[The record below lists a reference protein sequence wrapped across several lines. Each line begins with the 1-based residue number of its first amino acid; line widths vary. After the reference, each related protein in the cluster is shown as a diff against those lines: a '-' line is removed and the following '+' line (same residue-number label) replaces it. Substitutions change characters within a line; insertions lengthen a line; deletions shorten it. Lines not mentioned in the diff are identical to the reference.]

1 MVIGNSGITISA
13 HVPYT
18 FAFPTSQVAASP
30 GYPFPGPN
38 GAQASYSSLGLVSGI
53 TFDLNL
59 CAVGNYLPGSG
70 GTVTTTTS
78 TVYTSTV
85 TTTTTTTTTM
95 TSMHSFSGS
104 QLGYWFV
111 PLIFILLPAGL
122 FLGFALMA
130 KMGGKYGFIM
140 FIVGMEFGSLVG
152 VLANVV
158 PLTALVIF
166 SIILAVIL
174 YRSV

>member
-1 MVIGNSGITISA
+1 
-13 HVPYT
+13 
-18 FAFPTSQVAASP
+18 
-30 GYPFPGPN
+30 
-38 GAQASYSSLGLVSGI
+38 
-53 TFDLNL
+53 
-59 CAVGNYLPGSG
+59 
-70 GTVTTTTS
+70 
-78 TVYTSTV
+78 
-85 TTTTTTTTTM
+85 
-95 TSMHSFSGS
+95 MHSFSGS